1 MSIAE
6 TERGRSI
13 GSSLFERMTDAR
25 SITHHSHEGPARLI
39 FSDRRS
45 CDVEAKLL
53 ISRSRFSSWGEE
65 YIHCAAESGFSALD
79 SNDWLTL
86 CFTTGTAVEIAV
98 HEVKAQDGRCRC
110 RFEVKS

>member
-6 TERGRSI
+6 AERGRSI
-13 GSSLFERMTDAR
+13 GSSLFERTPDVR
-25 SITHHSHEGPARLI
+25 SITHHSLEGPARLI
-39 FSDRRS
+39 FPDGRS

-53 ISRSRFSSWGEE
+53 MSRSRFSSWGEG
-65 YIHCAAESGFSALD
+65 YMHCASESGFSALD

-98 HEVKAQDGRCRC
+98 QEVKAQDGRCRC